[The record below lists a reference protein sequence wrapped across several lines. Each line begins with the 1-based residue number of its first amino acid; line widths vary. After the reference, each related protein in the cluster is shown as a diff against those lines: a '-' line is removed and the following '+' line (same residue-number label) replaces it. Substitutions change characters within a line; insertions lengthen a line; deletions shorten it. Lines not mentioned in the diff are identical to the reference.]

1 MRQISTSNGCRS
13 FKSVE
18 SGFRPSSSEISLPA
32 PMISPFG
39 DDQVNSAI
47 LVVLTLSIKR
57 GEAAERD
64 EAEPP
69 LAAASVANIENCFIK
84 SNVDITTASG
94 WLQRLVR
101 HLV

>member
-32 PMISPFG
+32 PMISPSG

-47 LVVLTLSIKR
+47 LAVLTLSIKR
-57 GEAAERD
+57 GEAA
-64 EAEPP
+64 
-69 LAAASVANIENCFIK
+69 
-84 SNVDITTASG
+84 
-94 WLQRLVR
+94 
-101 HLV
+101 